1 MKKLR
6 DVPAIVPIK
15 PKMLPMS
22 EIVIAARISSMYR
35 DRVTE

>member
-6 DVPAIVPIK
+6 DVPAIVPMK

-22 EIVIAARISSMYR
+22 EIAMEARISRM
-35 DRVTE
+35 